1 MDKSKIIEH
10 ILSEW
15 ALRSHDGLASG
26 HKTLENIEA
35 FEDILL
41 EYGLSEPEV
50 VDVMGPIFNE
60 GKEPEIYGDDRDYIF
75 KVMDPTKKGQIKHFI
90 SVGHPDQDNHAD
102 KSIYT
107 GKRQFPDKSYKR
119 ANTQN
124 MSDAL
129 VKAEK
134 DPKLKLLR
142 NQKSVS
148 IANVQKLKRVFENFP
163 NQSLVNKYKAMYDT
177 VPTIEEA
184 IEIYKGKVYPEF
196 QPLINAIDDVKF
208 AGGGRGEIP
217 IVFILKGA
225 RSGGGT
231 EMDILFAEL
240 ADKKGGVEVKEVT
253 GATIA
258 ISAPT
263 LTGFSNSDFNVA
275 IHELALAANKTDGM
289 KDFVKKVLEDDGKL
303 YKKMGPFDK
312 MEKYKT
318 AIDSFFE
325 DPKVGEV
332 SQFLLDAIFI
342 VSEKIKSPIS
352 GQKPDIGSI
361 EIDIG
366 NKHREFKVPDD
377 QVAALNAKIDNV
389 TGEKAVL
396 DVPVEPKV
404 EKDDATIAEKCM
416 KLSFFKENWD
426 EKRVQGEIMELI
438 TDKYKRMIIISK
450 KKGTN
455 DAQLYD
461 ENKIKTLEFVALG
474 FGKLYMYVPGMGKSK
489 AQAAGD
495 VGANEKPT
503 S

>member
-1 MDKSKIIEH
+1 MDNNKIIDN

-15 ALRSHDGLASG
+15 AMRSDDGLVGG
-26 HKTLENIEA
+26 HVTQENIEI

-41 EYGLSEPEV
+41 EYGLSESEIEEIV
-50 VDVMGPIFNE
+50 GPMFTE
-60 GKEPEIYGDDRDYIF
+60 GKEPEVYGDDRDYIF
-75 KVMDPTKKGQIKHFI
+75 KVKNPNSKEISHYI
-90 SVGHPDQDNHAD
+90 SVGHPDQKNHPD
-102 KSIYT
+102 KSIYY
-107 GKRQFPDKSYKR
+107 GPRKYSDPKMYKVADKK
-119 ANTQN
+119 N

-129 VKAEK
+129 IKAET
-134 DPKLKLLR
+134 DEKLKSLR

-148 IANVQKLKRVFENFP
+148 ITNVKQLKRVFETFP
-163 NQSLVNKYKAMYDT
+163 DQSLVNKYKDMYDS

-184 IEIYKGKVYPEF
+184 IEIYKGKKFPEF
-196 QPLINAIDDVKF
+196 QPLINAIDDIKF

-231 EMDILFAEL
+231 QMDILFAEL
-240 ADKKGGVEVKEVT
+240 ADKQGGVEVKEVT
-253 GATIA
+253 GSTIA

-263 LTGFSNSDFNVA
+263 LTGFSNSKFNIA
-275 IHELALAANKTDGM
+275 IHELALSVNKTEGM
-289 KDFVKKVLEDDGKL
+289 KDFIKKVLEDDGKL

-318 AIDSFFE
+318 AIDSFFQ

-342 VSEKIKSPIS
+342 VSEKIKNPIS

-377 QVAALNAKIDNV
+377 QVATLNAKIDTV

-404 EKDDATIAEKCM
+404 EKDDAIIAEKCM

-426 EKRVQGEIMELI
+426 EKRVQAELMKLI

-455 DAQLYD
+455 DAELYD

-495 VGANEKPT
+495 VGAAATPI